1 MNELIDKDITD
12 GPSFLQN
19 DYQVYKEVIDDQR
32 EAVRVVQRNVHISTA
47 VVIGINLVMIVV
59 GFFNT
64 TYGHW
69 ELLVSFIGAICV
81 LFYSLANISKTIRK
95 VRNAFPNER
104 FAWVFFWNLLIF
116 AILLLVT
123 YTISLVREID
133 DMEDK
138 KDSMTQE

>member
-1 MNELIDKDITD
+1 MQTSTPTVSWKMDEKCGII
-12 GPSFLQN
+12 QN
-19 DYQVYKEVIDDQR
+19 Q
-32 EAVRVVQRNVHISTA
+32 
-47 VVIGINLVMIVV
+47 
-59 GFFNT
+59 
-64 TYGHW
+64 
-69 ELLVSFIGAICV
+69 LLVSFIGAICV

-104 FAWVFFWNLLIF
+104 FAWVFFWNLITF

-133 DMEDK
+133 DMEEK